1 MKFNIGDVVRIK
13 ASMYDE
19 MENVDRG
26 DLVETNVTIT
36 DVHELLGMDGCY
48 TYKIDRDT
56 IWYPG
61 SFFYLVDDGSDQYN
75 NSNEL
80 DEFLAGFYNG
90 GC

>member
-13 ASMYDE
+13 ASKYDVMKDLCRE
-19 MENVDRG
+19 
-26 DLVETNVTIT
+26 DLVETDVTIT
-36 DVHELLGMDGCY
+36 DVYEPLGMDGWY

>member
-19 MENVDRG
+19 MENLDRG

-36 DVHELLGMDGCY
+36 DVHELRGMGGWY
-48 TYKIDRDT
+48 TYKINRDT
-56 IWYPG
+56 IWYPA

-80 DEFLAGFYNG
+80 DEFLAGFCNG

>member
-13 ASMYDE
+13 ASKYDE
-19 MENVDRG
+19 MEGVGRG

-36 DVHELLGMDGCY
+36 AVHERWDIDGWD
-48 TYKIDRDT
+48 TYKINRDT
-56 IWYPG
+56 IWYPEQ
-61 SFFYLVDDGSDQYN
+61 FFYLVDDGSNQYN

-80 DEFLAGFYNG
+80 DEFLAGFCNG